1 MSSKVPMNSNVTIPN
16 KVPMTSKVNVSKIEC
31 ADGSAIGVLELDN
44 PAALN
49 ALNYVMIEQLYKQL
63 REWQNDDAVVAVV
76 LHAQGEKAFC
86 AGGDIQAI
94 YRALENKEQDFDS
107 AFSAMETFFDLEYR
121 CDHLIHTYP
130 KPIIAWGHGYLM
142 GGGVGVFMGAS
153 HRVAETSTR
162 LAMPEIKIGLYP
174 DVGATYFLNQL
185 PKPYALFL
193 GLTACQINATDMKA
207 LGLSQWIAPV
217 GSKENFLEQ
226 LASTQ
231 WNSETNINEKIA
243 TLLSSVEVK
252 EPDEGLMLPHASLI
266 EQLCCDNLPTIVK
279 AITSADVSDKWF
291 VNAQKSL
298 SYGSPLS
305 LNITYQQLTQY
316 QDLSL
321 RACFD
326 MEFNL
331 TLRCGLEGDFREGV
345 RALIIDK
352 TNQPN
357 WIHKRVSDV
366 TPQHLERFFSPI
378 DSTEYPLTAV
388 QLASDELS
396 QLSNAE

>member
-1 MSSKVPMNSNVTIPN
+1 
-16 KVPMTSKVNVSKIEC
+16 MTGTVNVSQIEC

-49 ALNYVMIEQLYKQL
+49 ALSYVMIEQLYNQL
-63 REWQNDDAVVAVV
+63 VEWQSNDSIVAVF

-142 GGGVGVFMGAS
+142 GGGVGLFMGAS
-153 HRVAETSTR
+153 HRVAETTTR
-162 LAMPEIKIGLYP
+162 FAMPEIKIGLYP

-185 PKPYALFL
+185 PKHLALFL

-207 LGLSQWIAPV
+207 LGLSRWVAPPE
-217 GSKENFLEQ
+217 GKQQ
-226 LASTQ
+226 LIEHLSNVNWLSQ
-231 WNSETNINEKIA
+231 PNIHDK
-243 TLLSSVEVK
+243 LSSILNAIEAK
-252 EPDEGLMLPHASLI
+252 ELGEGLLMPHAELI
-266 EQLCCDNLPTIVK
+266 EQLCSGDLDSIVR
-279 AITSADVSDKWF
+279 AISSADVDDKWF
-291 VNAQKSL
+291 VNAQKAL
-298 SYGSPLS
+298 RYGSPLS

-316 QDLSL
+316 QNLSL
-321 RACFD
+321 KACFD

-357 WIHKRVSDV
+357 WMHSSVSEV
-366 TPQHLERFFSPI
+366 TPQVLERFFAPI
-378 DSTEYPLTAV
+378 DSLEYPLTASSV
-388 QLASDELS
+388 ATAVL
-396 QLSNAE
+396 